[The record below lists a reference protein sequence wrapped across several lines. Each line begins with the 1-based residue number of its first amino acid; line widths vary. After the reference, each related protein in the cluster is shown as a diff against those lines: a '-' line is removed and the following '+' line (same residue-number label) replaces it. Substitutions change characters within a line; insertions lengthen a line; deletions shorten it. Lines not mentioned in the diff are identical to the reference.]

1 MKPSQPGKTSVTH
14 HRGLASIPR
23 RRILLPSNHAT
34 PMFVAKVAIDR
45 ASFALD
51 GLAFARSIGWAIAR
65 KSTVL
70 RRIKHLDP
78 FAHIHREAAAKRL
91 AAVQA
96 EAKVLIEPDV
106 RLQCCI
112 GQQPQFGQA
121 KRAGF
126 VLYRAQ

>member
-1 MKPSQPGKTSVTH
+1 MKPSQPGQTSVTH
-14 HRGLASIPR
+14 HRGLASVTR

-45 ASFALD
+45 AS
-51 GLAFARSIGWAIAR
+51 LAHSIGWAIAR

-78 FAHIHREAAAKRL
+78 LAHIHREATAKRL

>member
-14 HRGLASIPR
+14 RRDLASIPR

-34 PMFVAKVAIDR
+34 PMFVAKVAI
-45 ASFALD
+45 D

-78 FAHIHREAAAKRL
+78 LAHIHREATAKRL